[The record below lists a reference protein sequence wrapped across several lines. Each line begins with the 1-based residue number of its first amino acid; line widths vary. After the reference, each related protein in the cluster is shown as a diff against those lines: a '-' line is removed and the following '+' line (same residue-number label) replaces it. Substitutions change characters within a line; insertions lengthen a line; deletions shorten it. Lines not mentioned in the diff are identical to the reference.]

1 MAEKVKTVIECYFQL
16 PDFILADTLGP
27 SVGSCGFQVLRGVEF
42 IWSALSPLIITM
54 RIHTTNPR
62 VILQDNANRS
72 NLRINVIIVGVALSI
87 LFIAAAVFFYKH
99 SKKCIKVSLTVRLR
113 YNPTR
118 NLTAWSKMVKH
129 TDIMHI
135 RHASR
140 IFLYF
145 GDAFRHQK
153 FIRNAKISNFR
164 YRKFCK
170 FYFRFSWISWKDAE
184 FNFRGFS
191 RSEYVLRF
199 NGQCLTFVA
208 KNGQLVGWLL
218 IQQKGC
224 NQPNRVN
231 YTVVPGEPIVIRIL
245 TDFVLKERRQSQ
257 KDQQDLVA
265 KMTSEGHKMD
275 PTEFEE
281 KSNFV
286 LSKTPAGKLEFS
298 PSRFLRFLL

>member
-170 FYFRFSWISWKDAE
+170 FYFRFS
-184 FNFRGFS
+184 
-191 RSEYVLRF
+191 
-199 NGQCLTFVA
+199 
-208 KNGQLVGWLL
+208 
-218 IQQKGC
+218 
-224 NQPNRVN
+224 
-231 YTVVPGEPIVIRIL
+231 
-245 TDFVLKERRQSQ
+245 
-257 KDQQDLVA
+257 
-265 KMTSEGHKMD
+265 
-275 PTEFEE
+275 
-281 KSNFV
+281 
-286 LSKTPAGKLEFS
+286 
-298 PSRFLRFLL
+298 